1 MATFQLRLDD
11 TLKQKADSL
20 FSSLGLDTS
29 TAIRIFLSAAVENN
43 GIPFQVR
50 HNDNFSLQQA
60 ILDSRNRKNLHG
72 PFKTAQDAVNSMLDD
87 WVLYN
92 IVYTNRMKKDA
103 KLMQKRGK
111 DMSKLVM
118 VLDLLASGIEL
129 PKKYKDHQLTG
140 NLHDFR
146 ECHIEPDWLLMY
158 QIFENE
164 LILSATATGTH
175 SDLFG

>member
-1 MATFQLRLDD
+1 
-11 TLKQKADSL
+11 
-20 FSSLGLDTS
+20 
-29 TAIRIFLSAAVENN
+29 
-43 GIPFQVR
+43 
-50 HNDNFSLQQA
+50 
-60 ILDSRNRKNLHG
+60 
-72 PFKTAQDAVNSMLDD
+72 
-87 WVLYN
+87 
-92 IVYTNRMKKDA
+92 MKKDA

-129 PKKYKDHQLTG
+129 PKKYKAHQLTG